1 MPLEGEYEPSP
12 RAWVRDQ
19 VERYEAT
26 GGREANTLRD
36 TGLPVVIYSTRGAKS
51 GKVRKQP
58 LMRVEHGGVYAMVGS
73 QGGAPTDPAWVHNLR
88 AAPDQVS
95 VQDGPEPWD
104 GVAREI
110 TGDEKQTWWQR
121 AVSAYPPYAD
131 YQRKTDREIPVF
143 LVERGPDGGRGEA
156 ERNVGG

>member
-12 RAWVRDQ
+12 QAWVREQ

-36 TGLPVVIYSTRGAKS
+36 TGLPVVIFSTRGARS

-58 LMRVEHGGVYAMVGS
+58 LMRVAHEGAYAMVGS
-73 QGGAPTDPAWVHNLR
+73 QGGAPTNPAWVANLR
-88 AAPDQVS
+88 AAPDQVT

-104 GVAREI
+104 GVAREVH
-110 TGDEKQTWWQR
+110 GEERAAWWER
-121 AVSAYPPYAD
+121 AVAAYPPYAD
-131 YQRKTDREIPVF
+131 YQRNTDRQIPVF
-143 LVERGPDGGRGEA
+143 VVEPRGPA
-156 ERNVGG
+156 ERRNVGG